1 MKHRVVLSVCAAL
14 LCLTAAGCSGS
25 SSGKPE
31 PAGTASSSVT
41 APETTGAPEELIL
54 TVSGTG
60 QQFGEDDTPLTDA
73 LLDTLQ
79 KRRFTAEAEIY
90 EQNELIGKMLLEVS
104 GDNIHYKTERV
115 PSTLYKD
122 TPAFGVQDSECIFIG
137 AEAYSQ
143 KNGEWKKETWRSPYF
158 SGSDPSGSGLIG
170 LFFESGP
177 LERYDFQVKSRE
189 EAADGS
195 VTESFAV
202 NKSHVL
208 SVTYDAEWHL
218 RSSVY
223 GVTEQRFTKFADEA
237 GEITAPQVKEESG
250 TAAAQ

>member
-1 MKHRVVLSVCAAL
+1 MKHRVFLSVCAAL

-25 SSGKPE
+25 SSGNPE
-31 PAGTASSSVT
+31 PAGTAASSVT
-41 APETTGAPEELIL
+41 ASETTGTAETL
-54 TVSGTG
+54 TLTASGTE

-79 KRRFTAEAEIY
+79 KRRFTAETGIY

-115 PSTLYKD
+115 PSELYKD
-122 TPAFGVQDSECIFIG
+122 TPALGVQDSECIFIG
-137 AEAYSQ
+137 AAAYTQ
-143 KNGEWKKETWRSPYF
+143 KDGEWKKEAWRSPYF
-158 SGSDPSGSGLIG
+158 SGTDPSGSALIG
-170 LFFESGP
+170 LFFQSGS
-177 LERYDFQVKSRE
+177 LERSLLTVKSRE

-208 SVTYDAEWHL
+208 SVTYDAEGHL
-218 RSSVY
+218 CSSVY
-223 GVTEQRFTKFADEA
+223 GVTEQRFTRFTEEA
-237 GEITAPQVKEESG
+237 GEITAPEVKEESG